1 MCGIIIKIYEKKFI
15 RLKYRS
21 NHMKKYIAAILAVT
35 AIFSSAALTS
45 CSSSGNEDET
55 TPETT
60 ETTAP
65 ETEAETE
72 TETETTLPTPEDVE
86 IIDFEVLTLEKDPVY
101 ENGTFVLYFT
111 DHDVIYDENTVVN
124 IGVVA
129 EDEAYTVK
137 GTIDF
142 TTYPDMNVDDNN
154 YCGIALTPA
163 FEIDSGE
170 YRFSITFDDYKVEFN
185 MAV

>member
-1 MCGIIIKIYEKKFI
+1 
-15 RLKYRS
+15 
-21 NHMKKYIAAILAVT
+21 MKKALSIILA
-35 AIFSSAALTS
+35 ALMLSASFALTA
-45 CSSSGNEDET
+45 CSGGNGDET

-60 ETTAP
+60 GETTGETTADTEAETTPETEAETTAP
-65 ETEAETE
+65 ETEAE

-142 TTYPDMNVDDNN
+142 TTYPDMKVDNNN

>member
-1 MCGIIIKIYEKKFI
+1 
-15 RLKYRS
+15 
-21 NHMKKYIAAILAVT
+21 MKKYIAAILAVT
-35 AIFSSAALTS
+35 AIVSSVALTS

-55 TPETT
+55 TPNTAETT
-60 ETTAP
+60 SPETDAETV
-65 ETEAETE
+65 TEAETS
-72 TETETTLPTPEDVE
+72 LPTPEDVE
-86 IIDFEVLTLEKDPVY
+86 VIDFEVLTLEKDPVY

-142 TTYPDMNVDDNN
+142 TTYPDMKVDDNN
-154 YCGIALTPA
+154 YCGIALSPA

>member
-1 MCGIIIKIYEKKFI
+1 
-15 RLKYRS
+15 
-21 NHMKKYIAAILAVT
+21 MKKYIAAILAVT
-35 AIFSSAALTS
+35 AIVSSVALTS
-45 CSSSGNEDET
+45 YSSSGNEDET
-55 TPETT
+55 TPNTAETT
-60 ETTAP
+60 SP
-65 ETEAETE
+65 ETDAETVTE
-72 TETETTLPTPEDVE
+72 TETSLPTPEDVE
-86 IIDFEVLTLEKDPVY
+86 VIDFEVLTLEKDPVY

-142 TTYPDMNVDDNN
+142 TTYPDMKVDDNN
-154 YCGIALTPA
+154 YCGIALSPA

>member
-1 MCGIIIKIYEKKFI
+1 
-15 RLKYRS
+15 
-21 NHMKKYIAAILAVT
+21 MKKYIATILAVT
-35 AIFSSAALTS
+35 AIVSSAALTS
-45 CSSSGNEDET
+45 CSSSGNADET
-55 TPETT
+55 TPDTI

-65 ETEAETE
+65 ETEAEAE
-72 TETETTLPTPEDVE
+72 TETSLPTPEDVE
-86 IIDFEVLTLEKDPVY
+86 VIDFEVLTLEKDPAY

-142 TTYPDMNVDDNN
+142 TSYPDMKVDDST

>member
-1 MCGIIIKIYEKKFI
+1 
-15 RLKYRS
+15 
-21 NHMKKYIAAILAVT
+21 MKKYIAAILAVT
-35 AIFSSAALTS
+35 AIVSSVALTS

-55 TPETT
+55 TPNTAETT
-60 ETTAP
+60 SPETDAETV
-65 ETEAETE
+65 TEAETS
-72 TETETTLPTPEDVE
+72 LPTPEDVE
-86 IIDFEVLTLEKDPVY
+86 VIDFEVLTLEKDPVY

-142 TTYPDMNVDDNN
+142 TTYPDMKVDDNN
-154 YCGIALTPA
+154 YCGIALSPA

-170 YRFSITFDDYKVEFN
+170 YRFSITFDDYKVESTWLYN
-185 MAV
+185 LPRIHSRTYG

>member
-1 MCGIIIKIYEKKFI
+1 
-15 RLKYRS
+15 
-21 NHMKKYIAAILAVT
+21 MKKYIAAILAVT
-35 AIFSSAALTS
+35 AIVSSVALTS

-55 TPETT
+55 TSNTA

-65 ETEAETE
+65 DTDSETE
-72 TETETTLPTPEDVE
+72 TETETSLPTPEDVE
-86 IIDFEVLTLEKDPVY
+86 VIDFEVLTLEKDPVY

-142 TTYPDMNVDDNN
+142 TTYPDMKVDDNN
-154 YCGIALTPA
+154 YCGIALSPA

-170 YRFSITFDDYKVEFN
+170 YRFSVTFDDYKVEFN

>member
-1 MCGIIIKIYEKKFI
+1 
-15 RLKYRS
+15 
-21 NHMKKYIAAILAVT
+21 MKKYIAAILAVT
-35 AIFSSAALTS
+35 AIVSSVALTS

-55 TPETT
+55 TPNTAETT
-60 ETTAP
+60 SP
-65 ETEAETE
+65 ETDAETVTE
-72 TETETTLPTPEDVE
+72 TETSLPEDVE
-86 IIDFEVLTLEKDPVY
+86 VIDFEVLTLEKDPVY

-142 TTYPDMNVDDNN
+142 TTYPDMKVDDNN
-154 YCGIALTPA
+154 YCGIALSPA

>member
-1 MCGIIIKIYEKKFI
+1 
-15 RLKYRS
+15 
-21 NHMKKYIAAILAVT
+21 MKKYIAAILAVT

-60 ETTAP
+60 DTTAP
-65 ETEAETE
+65 DTEAETD
-72 TETETTLPTPEDVE
+72 TETETTRPTPEDDE
-86 IIDFEVLTLEKDPVY
+86 IIDVEGLTLEKDPVY

-142 TTYPDMNVDDNN
+142 TTYPDMKVDNN

>member
-1 MCGIIIKIYEKKFI
+1 
-15 RLKYRS
+15 
-21 NHMKKYIAAILAVT
+21 MKKYIAAILAVT
-35 AIFSSAALTS
+35 AIVSSFALTS

-55 TPETT
+55 TSNTA

-65 ETEAETE
+65 ETDSETE
-72 TETETTLPTPEDVE
+72 TETETSLPTPEDVE
-86 IIDFEVLTLEKDPVY
+86 VIDFEVLTLEKDPVY
-101 ENGTFVLYFT
+101 ENGIFVLYFT

-142 TTYPDMNVDDNN
+142 TTYPDMKVDDNN
-154 YCGIALTPA
+154 YCGIALSPA